1 MPETERPPGTGRLGL
16 CRAAGRRMGMNFEAQ
31 LDKYAELVVRAGL
44 NVQQG
49 QEVLIEADL
58 EAAPLVRL
66 AAKHAWAAGA
76 KSVTVMWSDEA
87 TTRLEYE
94 NAGMPVFQQTPAWR
108 ALLENGLAER
118 GGALLSITSGAPYA
132 MAGIDPAKRAERR
145 KASYRDCHAFYKGM
159 DTGKVAWSIVGA
171 ASPKWAKAVFPQL
184 PQQEAVQAL
193 WQAIFKAAR
202 ADGPNPIA
210 AWREHQKSFRT
221 RIDWLNEQQF
231 TALHYQNSIGTNI
244 TVGLPENHV
253 WCGGGNE
260 LTDGRWQFCNMPTE
274 EVYTSPD
281 KDRVDGTVHSA
292 MPLNHGGS
300 LIDDFSITFQ
310 NGRVTNFSA
319 AKGYDAL
326 KAILETD
333 EGAKHLGECALIPAS
348 SPISRMGIL
357 FYSTLFD
364 ENASCHFALGKGF
377 GDAIRGGRGMSEKEL
392 EQHGINRSATHVDFM
407 LGTPDL
413 SITGIKADGTQVPV
427 FQNGNWAF

>member
-1 MPETERPPGTGRLGL
+1 
-16 CRAAGRRMGMNFEAQ
+16 
-31 LDKYAELVVRAGL
+31 
-44 NVQQG
+44 
-49 QEVLIEADL
+49 
-58 EAAPLVRL
+58 
-66 AAKHAWAAGA
+66 
-76 KSVTVMWSDEA
+76 
-87 TTRLEYE
+87 
-94 NAGMPVFQQTPAWR
+94 
-108 ALLENGLAER
+108 
-118 GGALLSITSGAPYA
+118 
-132 MAGIDPAKRAERR
+132 MAGINPTLRAERR
-145 KASYRDCHAFYKGM
+145 KAAYRDCHAFYLGM
-159 DTGKVAWSIVGA
+159 ETGRVAWSIVGA
-171 ASPKWAKAVFPQL
+171 ASPKWAKAVFPHL
-184 PQQEAVQAL
+184 PQEEAVQAL

-202 ADGPNPIA
+202 ADGPDPVA

-221 RIDWLNEQQF
+221 RAAWLNGQQF
-231 TALHYQNSIGTNI
+231 SALHYKNSAGTDI
-244 TVGLPENHV
+244 TVGLPKNHV

-260 LTDGRWQFCNMPTE
+260 LADGRWQFCNMPTE
-274 EVYTSPD
+274 EIYTSPD

-310 NGRVTNFSA
+310 NGRVTSFSA

-326 KAILETD
+326 KAIIETD
-333 EGAKHLGECALIPAS
+333 EGARHLGECALIPAA

-377 GDAIRGGRGMSEKEL
+377 GDAIRGGREMSEEEL
-392 EQHGINRSATHVDFM
+392 EQHGVNRSATHVDFM